1 VRLRMSELLGMGYGW
16 LLKRQRVGT
25 RVSEDERGERGFGHR
40 NKSGAGREREGKG
53 SNAGKADL
61 I

>member
-1 VRLRMSELLGMGYGW
+1 MWWTELLGMGYGW

-53 SNAGKADL
+53 SNAGKAGS